1 LLVLSCVQYAP
12 LAKETLGVTLQSRD
26 EIDCLVKGMAFVIGY
41 VIGEVFTYQGR
52 CVAAHYPVQEHA
64 RVHGIQYH

>member
-1 LLVLSCVQYAP
+1 LQYAP

-52 CVAAHYPVQEHA
+52 WVAAHMHA
-64 RVHGIQYH
+64 PRFIM